1 MARSMIRPLDK
12 PGEPSAAARIDVATL
27 PELVGRLVDD
37 ARGVVSAEV
46 ELYKAKAGERVSA
59 YRSAAVFF
67 VAAGVLGLAALVA
80 LLVGLILTLST
91 LIGPGYATAAV
102 VIVVLVI
109 AAVLALVGKSRLR
122 PASEVSA

>member
-1 MARSMIRPLDK
+1 MARPMPSPV
-12 PGEPSAAARIDVATL
+12 ESSAARRIDVATL
-27 PELVGRLVDD
+27 PDLVGRLVDD

-67 VAAGVLGLAALVA
+67 VAAGVLALAALVA

-91 LIGPGYATAAV
+91 LIGPGYATAIV
-102 VIVVLVI
+102 VVAVLVI
-109 AAVLALVGKSRLR
+109 AAVLAIVGKSRLR
-122 PASEVSA
+122 PASTELSA

>member
-1 MARSMIRPLDK
+1 MARLMPSPVE
-12 PGEPSAAARIDVATL
+12 GSAARRIDVATL
-27 PELVGRLVDD
+27 PDLVGRLVDD

-67 VAAGVLGLAALVA
+67 VAAGVLALAALVA

-91 LIGPGYATAAV
+91 LIGPGYSTAIV
-102 VIVVLVI
+102 VVAVLVI
-109 AAVLALVGKSRLR
+109 AAALAVVGKSKLR
-122 PASEVSA
+122 PALPDLSA

>member
-1 MARSMIRPLDK
+1 MASPV
-12 PGEPSAAARIDVATL
+12 ESSAAARIDVATL

-67 VAAGVLGLAALVA
+67 VAAGVLGLAALIA

-91 LIGPGYATAAV
+91 LVGPGYATA
-102 VIVVLVI
+102 IVVVV
-109 AAVLALVGKSRLR
+109 VLAIAGVLAIIGKSRLR
-122 PASEVSA
+122 PAGPELSA